1 MPSVRGRG
9 FVETTCSDKILLPFW
24 ATLDVARTKGECDV
38 ASESI
43 SQAPLKVG
51 VPLRY
56 PVTDAEG
63 TLLLNQ
69 GALVTD
75 RLQELL
81 EKRGVHLDLD
91 ASLVV
96 EAGDPEG
103 LSIPLR
109 KHQIT
114 IGRRPE
120 CDIRVDSGAV
130 SGLHCRLLR
139 QRFGLRVVDLDSRNG
154 TFLNGT
160 LVVGSSDLS
169 HGDLL
174 KVASTSFRVQIFAA
188 LRADSNDQA
197 MLQAWIR
204 DQAAQ
209 RRPSSSPYAPTLAD
223 IDLG

>member
-1 MPSVRGRG
+1 M
-9 FVETTCSDKILLPFW
+9 
-24 ATLDVARTKGECDV
+24 
-38 ASESI
+38 
-43 SQAPLKVG
+43 QAPLKVG
-51 VPLRY
+51 VSLRY
-56 PVTDAEG
+56 AITDAEG

-69 GALVTD
+69 GALVTE
-75 RLQELL
+75 RLKELL
-81 EKRGVHLDLD
+81 EKRGVHLDLE

-96 EAGDPEG
+96 EGGDPEG

-109 KHQIT
+109 KQQIT

-120 CDIRVDSGAV
+120 CDIRIDSGSV
-130 SGLHCRLLR
+130 SGLHCRLLQ

-160 LVVGSSDLS
+160 LVVGASDLS

-174 KVASTSFRVQIFAA
+174 KIASTSFRVQIFAA
-188 LRADSNDQA
+188 LHAETSNDQA

-204 DQAAQ
+204 DHAAQ
-209 RRPSSSPYAPTLAD
+209 RRPASSPYAATLAD